1 MVLTTSPVVVTG
13 SNGFIGRAL
22 CAQLAAEGVAT
33 RALSRADYGDL
44 ATADD
49 GLLDDALRGAGAVV
63 HLSGRA
69 HVMRETSA
77 NPPDAY
83 RVANAVAT
91 ERLAHAASRAGAA
104 RFVFASTVKV
114 NGDASPRGRAF
125 RENDP
130 AAPADDYARSKYDA
144 ERALGQ
150 VAATGAL
157 QPVILRLALVYGP
170 GVKGNF
176 RVLWDAVARGRLL
189 PLGAID
195 NRRSLL
201 GLANLVDALIAAVD
215 APAGT
220 YLVADAHSVST
231 PGLVQAIADVQG
243 KPANLAFVP
252 LPILRFAGSFAG
264 RRAAV
269 DRLTSSLEVDASA
282 FTAATG
288 WQPRA
293 TLAQG
298 LAAIISQ

>member
-125 RENDP
+125 RAMILRRRP
-130 AAPADDYARSKYDA
+130 TTTHAANTTPNARSGK
-144 ERALGQ
+144 
-150 VAATGAL
+150 
-157 QPVILRLALVYGP
+157 LRR
-170 GVKGNF
+170 
-176 RVLWDAVARGRLL
+176 RV
-189 PLGAID
+189 PC
-195 NRRSLL
+195 NR
-201 GLANLVDALIAAVD
+201 
-215 APAGT
+215 
-220 YLVADAHSVST
+220 
-231 PGLVQAIADVQG
+231 
-243 KPANLAFVP
+243 
-252 LPILRFAGSFAG
+252 
-264 RRAAV
+264 
-269 DRLTSSLEVDASA
+269 
-282 FTAATG
+282 
-288 WQPRA
+288 
-293 TLAQG
+293 
-298 LAAIISQ
+298 